1 MFKIMLAVQNI
12 KVQIILFTDKIGK
25 IFNNTINVNA
35 ELLIAI
41 AIPWVVKQLVLWPPT
56 AHQ

>member
-1 MFKIMLAVQNI
+1 MLAVQNI

-41 AIPWVVKQLVLWPPT
+41 AIPWVVKQLVL
-56 AHQ
+56 